1 MTKPLWKF
9 TPILKGEHVFLAIV
23 NEHKTF
29 NTQIWM
35 FQQVLAHIE
44 DRENYNKMLTEFLRL
59 VHMKAMQI
67 SELQLFRDAAHHA
80 LPDDLK

>member
-1 MTKPLWKF
+1 MKKPLWKF
-9 TPILKGEHVFLAIV
+9 APVLKSEHVFLAIA

-35 FQQVLAHIE
+35 FQQVLTHIE
-44 DRENYNKMLTEFLRL
+44 DQENYNRVLMEFLRM
-59 VHMKAMQI
+59 VHIKAIQI
-67 SELQLFRDAAHHA
+67 SELQEFRDAAHHA

>member
-1 MTKPLWKF
+1 MKKQLWRF
-9 TPILKGEHVFLAIV
+9 APVLKGSDFFFAIV
-23 NEHKTF
+23 SEKKTF

-44 DRENYNKMLTEFLRL
+44 DRENYNKTLTEFLRL